1 MENPPRILI
10 VDDDE
15 DDRLITLMALRRTFS
30 TPNVKVARDADEA
43 LAILVEGDWE
53 PDLILLDLKMPRGG
67 GLRVLTQLRNH
78 AAQCL
83 LRVFVFSSSC
93 APPEVETCRNLGA
106 AGFVQKPV
114 DFDAYQ
120 VLLVEVLRAA
130 RDQGNGWLQMC
141 S

>member
-15 DDRLITLMALRRTFS
+15 DDRMITLMALRRTFA

-43 LAILVEGDWE
+43 LAVLGEEDWE

-67 GLRVLTQLRNH
+67 GLRVLTQLHNQ
-78 AAQCL
+78 AAQAL
-83 LRVFVFSSSC
+83 PRVFVFSSSC
-93 APPEVETCRNLGA
+93 APPEVETCRKLGA

-120 VLLVEVLRAA
+120 ALLVQVLNAA
-130 RDQGNGWLQMC
+130 QDRGNGWLQMC